1 VQTRTS
7 VRRTPVKRIIRSNWV
22 LSALLAAFLF
32 AGVSILTGCGKS
44 EVRATATTSSP
55 ATTPK
60 IPAAGPAITTK
71 LTFDQ
76 LALESPV
83 KKVKKKGLVFLVF
96 TYTDNDGKVYKCELP
111 EAMSKGEY
119 PPEEWIRIFN
129 LYRLPQ
135 VLAQKKV
142 TGKKSQAIG
151 DFPFISP
158 KPQEVQSPTTQPAT
172 SSQPVQVPTLP
183 PPPMPTQ
190 PQPQPV
196 NPRAVPTAA
205 PRPFMPEPGT

>member
-1 VQTRTS
+1 MSPT
-7 VRRTPVKRIIRSNWV
+7 KRIHAALRSLVATVV
-22 LSALLAAFLF
+22 L
-32 AGVSILTGCGKS
+32 AGVVWLAGCGKS
-44 EVRATATTSSP
+44 QVEISGSVSNSTP
-55 ATTPK
+55 TPK
-60 IPAAGPAITTK
+60 IPATGPAISSN

-76 LALESPV
+76 LAFESPV
-83 KKVKKKGLVFLVF
+83 KRVKTKNGLVFLEF
-96 TYTDNDGKVYKCELP
+96 AYADNDGKVYQCQLP

-135 VLAQKKV
+135 VIAHKRVVKK
-142 TGKKSQAIG
+142 GSQAIG

-158 KPQEVQSPTTQPAT
+158 RPQQVQQPSQPAT
-172 SSQPVQVPTLP
+172 TSQPTQVPPLP

-190 PQPQPV
+190 TQPQPV
-196 NPRAVPTAA
+196 NPRAVPSVA